1 MNVDRQR
8 TTSRARTC
16 VVALMLLASIFTRCS
31 VTRIAAPT
39 AQAAMPVVV
48 EVVDVCVVGR

>member
-8 TTSRARTC
+8 ATSHTRTC

-48 EVVDVCVVGR
+48 EVVDVCVVSR